1 MATAKVTILR
11 STPELLRSPHI
22 LPLAMLRPLILAF
35 SDASALALA
44 LAVALAV
51 KGYNSGGV
59 VSGHYLRLWPFI
71 FVFLAS
77 YWMSGL
83 YARPALSQPEELERG
98 TACSFCIFLS
108 LSAFTLTMR
117 GGTHY
122 VTATL
127 ATAIVANAV
136 LMPLFRELARHLFSK
151 FPGWPD
157 QAVIFGTGTEARALI
172 ERNQNEREAGINLVA
187 VIDPVPQDEPL
198 LCGLPIARTLGG
210 AAGFLDRSRPAYGL
224 LTVAAASSAEMVR
237 LLDSPESVIFS
248 RIVLVSNPSAMSS
261 MWAVPMGR
269 RHTPG
274 LTPRSR
280 MDGLTYRVA
289 KRTLDLGVSALV
301 LLCSIPFLGLIGL
314 CVKLDSEGPAL
325 FGHERLGKNGRPF
338 KAWKFRT
345 MHIDGKAILEAWFA
359 EHPSAQDEWA
369 RSGKLQHDPRVT
381 RIGRFLRVTSMDELP
396 QLWNVVRGDMSL
408 VGPRP
413 IVQDEIQ
420 RYGEDF
426 EVFSQAQG
434 GVTGMWQVSGRSS
447 TTYSERVML
456 DSFYVQNWSI
466 WLDLSIIL
474 RTFGAVLLR
483 KGAV

>member
-1 MATAKVTILR
+1 MQPKLLQIKGTAAER
-11 STPELLRSPHI
+11 PESL
-22 LPLAMLRPLILAF
+22 LPLTMLRPIVLLI
-35 SDASALALA
+35 SDTSALAFA
-44 LAVALAV
+44 LAFTLLV
-51 KGYNSGGV
+51 KGYNSGGIALAP
-59 VSGHYLRLWPFI
+59 YLKLWPFT

-77 YWMSGL
+77 YWMSSL

-117 GGTHY
+117 GGAHY
-122 VTATL
+122 ITASL

-136 LMPLFRELARHLFSK
+136 LMPLFREMTRHLFSK
-151 FPGWPD
+151 LSGWGD
-157 QAVIFGTGTEARALI
+157 QAIILGAGNEARALI
-172 ERNQNEREAGINLVA
+172 ERSLSEREAGIRPVA
-187 VIDPVPQDEPL
+187 VVDPMPQAEPV
-198 LCGLPIARTLGG
+198 LCGLPITASIEA

-224 LTVAAASSAEMVR
+224 LTVAAASSAEIVR
-237 LLDSPESVIFS
+237 LLHSPESVIFS

-261 MWAVPMGR
+261 MWAVPMSR
-269 RHTPG
+269 RHTLG
-274 LTPRSR
+274 LTQGSR

-289 KRTLDLGVSALV
+289 KRTLDLCLSAAL
-301 LLCSIPFLGLIGL
+301 LLCSLPFMGLIAL
-314 CVKLDSEGPAL
+314 CIKLDSEGPVL
-325 FGHERLGKNGRPF
+325 FGHQRLGRSARSF
-338 KAWKFRT
+338 KA
-345 MHIDGKAILEAWFA
+345 
-359 EHPSAQDEWA
+359 WA

-381 RIGRFLRVTSMDELP
+381 RVGRFLRVTSMDELP

-413 IVQDEIQ
+413 IVQEEVH
-420 RYGEDF
+420 RYGEDY

-466 WLDLSIIL
+466 WLDLTIIL

>member
-1 MATAKVTILR
+1 MQRIHLQKNSTAAER
-11 STPELLRSPHI
+11 PGSF
-22 LPLAMLRPLILAF
+22 LPLNMLRPLVLLI
-35 SDASALALA
+35 SDASALAFA
-44 LAVALAV
+44 LAFALLV
-51 KGYNSGGV
+51 KGYNSGGITPV
-59 VSGHYLRLWPFI
+59 PYLKLWPFT

-117 GGTHY
+117 GGVHY

-136 LMPLFRELARHLFSK
+136 LMPLFRELTRHLFSK
-151 FPGWPD
+151 LPGWGD
-157 QAVIFGTGTEARALI
+157 QAVIFGAGSEARALI
-172 ERNQNEREAGINLVA
+172 ERSLREREAGIRPVA
-187 VIDPVPQDEPL
+187 VVDPMPQAQPM
-198 LCGLPIARTLGG
+198 LCGLPITQSIE
-210 AAGFLDRSRPAYGL
+210 AAADYLDRSRPAYGL
-224 LTVAAASSAEMVR
+224 LTVAAASSAEIVR
-237 LLDSPESVIFS
+237 LLHSPESVIFS

-261 MWAVPMGR
+261 MWAVPMSR
-269 RHTPG
+269 RHTLG
-274 LTPRSR
+274 LSHGSR
-280 MDGLTYRVA
+280 MEGLTYRVA
-289 KRTLDLGVSALV
+289 KRTLDLALSAAFLV
-301 LLCSIPFLGLIGL
+301 CSLPFMGLIAL
-314 CVKLDSEGPAL
+314 SVKLDSEGPVF
-325 FGHERLGKNGRPF
+325 FGHQRLGRNARSF

-345 MHIDGKAILEAWFA
+345 MHTHGNAILDAWFA
-359 EHPSAQDEWA
+359 THPPAREEWA
-369 RSGKLQHDPRVT
+369 STGKLQHDPRVT
-381 RIGRFLRVTSMDELP
+381 RVGRFLRVTSMDELP

-413 IVQDEIQ
+413 IVQEEVH
-420 RYGEDF
+420 RYGEDY

-466 WLDLSIIL
+466 WLDLTIIL

>member
-1 MATAKVTILR
+1 MQPKLLQIKGTAAER
-11 STPELLRSPHI
+11 PESL
-22 LPLAMLRPLILAF
+22 LPLTMLRPIVLLI
-35 SDASALALA
+35 SDASALAFA
-44 LAVALAV
+44 LAFALMVKSYNGGGVALAP
-51 KGYNSGGV
+51 
-59 VSGHYLRLWPFI
+59 YLKLWPFTL
-71 FVFLAS
+71 VFLAS

-117 GGTHY
+117 GGAHY
-122 VTATL
+122 ITASL

-136 LMPLFRELARHLFSK
+136 LMPLFREMTRHLFSK
-151 FPGWPD
+151 LPGWGD
-157 QAVIFGTGTEARALI
+157 QAIIFGAGNEARALI
-172 ERNQNEREAGINLVA
+172 ERSLSEREAGIRPVA
-187 VIDPVPQDEPL
+187 VVDPMPQAEPV
-198 LCGLPIARTLGG
+198 LCGLPITASIEA

-224 LTVAAASSAEMVR
+224 LTVAAASSAEIVR
-237 LLDSPESVIFS
+237 LLHSPESVIFS

-261 MWAVPMGR
+261 MWAAPMSR
-269 RHTPG
+269 RHTLG
-274 LTPRSR
+274 LTQGSR

-289 KRTLDLGVSALV
+289 KRTLDLCLSAAL
-301 LLCSIPFLGLIGL
+301 LLCSLPFMGLIAL
-314 CVKLDSEGPAL
+314 CIKLDSEGPVL
-325 FGHERLGKNGRPF
+325 FGHQRLGRSARSF

-345 MHIDGKAILEAWFA
+345 MHTDGNALLDACFTA
-359 EHPSAQDEWA
+359 HPSAREEWA

-381 RIGRFLRVTSMDELP
+381 RVGRFLRVTSMDELP

-413 IVQDEIQ
+413 IVQDEVH
-420 RYGEDF
+420 RYGEDY
-426 EVFSQAQG
+426 EVFSRAQG

-466 WLDLSIIL
+466 WLDLTIIL